1 MAISLKKNSSISLTK
16 SVDSELTKI
25 TLGLGWDP
33 VKKSGFL
40 SSLFGGGGGSID
52 LDASCLLLDKDGNL
66 LDKVW
71 FQKLST
77 KCKSVC
83 HQGDNL
89 TGDGDGDDEKITVN
103 LKKLPANTKHLAL
116 VVNSFRGQSFNQVE
130 NAFCRVLDQADKEVC
145 RFTLNEQGN
154 HTGTF
159 IALVSRDNNEWT
171 FASKGVPATGRTV
184 DDMLPFVQENIS

>member
-33 VKKSGFL
+33 VKKSGFFG
-40 SSLFGGGGGSID
+40 SLFGGGGGSID

-66 LDKVW
+66 VDKVW

-77 KCKSVC
+77 KCKSVR

-103 LKKLPANTKHLAL
+103 LKKLPAATTHLAL

-130 NAFCRVLDQADKEVC
+130 NAFCRVLDQSNKEVC

-159 IALVSRDNNEWT
+159 IALVSRNNNEWT
-171 FASKGVPATGRTV
+171 FASKGIPATGRTV
-184 DDMLPFVQENIS
+184 DDMLPYVKENLG